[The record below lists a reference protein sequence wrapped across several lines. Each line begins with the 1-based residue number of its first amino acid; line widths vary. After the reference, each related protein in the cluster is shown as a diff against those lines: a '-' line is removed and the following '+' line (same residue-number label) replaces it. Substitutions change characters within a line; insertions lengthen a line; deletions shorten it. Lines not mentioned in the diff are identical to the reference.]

1 LNPDGLSQ
9 QKPADCD
16 KRQLFL
22 PIALPH
28 LESNRGQVVA
38 SRIILPDACFHIGGA
53 KTSEVFDEHSGK
65 TGVVGSSFS
74 PVSRGKFQTEVVVL
88 DEFVAATGDARKY
101 AISLLT
107 QPTDPPNKLRRRR
120 TPRYGTA
127 VPEALSVAWAA
138 ANHICGQRLVPFLT
152 ELVPILERHGHL
164 VLTDQ
169 ARQELLTVFCDRCV
183 RRIQVEESAPPGQ
196 DLF

>member
-1 LNPDGLSQ
+1 
-9 QKPADCD
+9 
-16 KRQLFL
+16 
-22 PIALPH
+22 
-28 LESNRGQVVA
+28 
-38 SRIILPDACFHIGGA
+38 
-53 KTSEVFDEHSGK
+53 
-65 TGVVGSSFS
+65 
-74 PVSRGKFQTEVVVL
+74 VVL
-88 DEFVAATGDARKY
+88 DEFVAATGYARKC

-107 QPTDPPNKLRRRR
+107 HPTNLPKKLRNRR

-169 ARQELLTVFCDRCV
+169 ARGELLTLSPATADRLFWPLRQKDPGPYPNCQWRNKMSHFW
-183 RRIQVEESAPPGQ
+183 RRKCHT
-196 DLF
+196 